1 MQQKPF
7 PSLNYSKGGGDLN
20 TSLPVKDTRQQRI
33 QILIKIFTYEKYQFL
48 LIRYYSYCLPGAQ
61 PSTGASTKFSCCSI
75 LLTILNSR
83 VITLILNFKFIRLR
97 MIFNKCLVG
106 LAPLCSWLRP
116 GHYGGIGMKKI
127 YDSLL
132 FSFLLLQ
139 IYHLFS
145 TISNFDVLEPIIA
158 RLCACKARQRPLL
171 NSFCLHN
178 YTNHNLFIYYYKN
191 KL

>member
-1 MQQKPF
+1 M
-7 PSLNYSKGGGDLN
+7 
-20 TSLPVKDTRQQRI
+20 
-33 QILIKIFTYEKYQFL
+33 
-48 LIRYYSYCLPGAQ
+48 PGAQ
-61 PSTGASTKFSCCSI
+61 PRTGAPTKFTCCSI
-75 LLTILNSR
+75 LLPMLNSR

-97 MIFNKCLVG
+97 MIFNKSLVG

-127 YDSLL
+127 YDSLM